1 MVEALQKPGCR
12 EPMSMQRIKVRD
24 TDIPL
29 RQLSDFVTQNSMKL
43 FTALELNID
52 FLYEHRS
59 AWDAL
64 DSFREARVRVMSL
77 KVVNDAAERSVALIQ
92 SFNAVLTNQEEQKQ
106 FLLQAVEKHR
116 KNFPEFSIFIKFFL

>member
-12 EPMSMQRIKVRD
+12 EPMSMQHIKVHEK
-24 TDIPL
+24 DITL
-29 RQLSDFVTQNSMKL
+29 RQLSDLVTQNSMKL
-43 FTALELNID
+43 ITALELNID
-52 FLYEHRS
+52 FLHRHPS
-59 AWDAL
+59 ACDAL
-64 DSFREARVRVMSL
+64 ESCREARVRVMSL